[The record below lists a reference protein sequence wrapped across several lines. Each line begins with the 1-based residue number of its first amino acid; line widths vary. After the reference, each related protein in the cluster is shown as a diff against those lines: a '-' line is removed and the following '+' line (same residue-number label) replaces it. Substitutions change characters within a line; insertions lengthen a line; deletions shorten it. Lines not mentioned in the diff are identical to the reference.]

1 MCLSSGGNDDLH
13 NRDLTRGKV
22 IISSTHVAFGAT
34 KSGKQQGI
42 DAKHREYTEYVLSDI
57 AFLLALLPDCKR
69 LKATWA
75 LSFNPA
81 LDYVR
86 G

>member
-1 MCLSSGGNDDLH
+1 MRLSSGGNDDLH
-13 NRDLTRGKV
+13 NRNLTGGKV
-22 IISSTHVAFGAT
+22 IIPRTPVACGA
-34 KSGKQQGI
+34 GKFRKEQGI
-42 DAKHREYTEYVLSDI
+42 GMKPGTYTEYVLSDI
-57 AFLLALLPDCKR
+57 PFLLALLPDCKR